1 MAILL
6 AGDRGARMRPSMWGG
21 SFEVGTDQRGHFI
34 HPFPTAGGIA
44 RRLLELLAQ
53 VRLQHLAH
61 QPVDR
66 AADRRDLLQNR
77 PAVGAGLACALKP
90 LALAADARDAGEASL
105 LFLGGMG
112 PGQPATASG
121 GQYTT
126 GRAPGR
132 TPVPKGHLVCR
143 ILVA

>member
-21 SFEVGTDQRGHFI
+21 SFEVGTDRRGHFI

-53 VRLQHLAH
+53 VRLPHLAH

-77 PAVGAGLACALKP
+77 PAVGAGLECALKRSEERRVGKEC
-90 LALAADARDAGEASL
+90 DSTYISL
-105 LFLGGMG
+105 MR
-112 PGQPATASG
+112 PAT
-121 GQYTT
+121 
-126 GRAPGR
+126 
-132 TPVPKGHLVCR
+132 
-143 ILVA
+143 